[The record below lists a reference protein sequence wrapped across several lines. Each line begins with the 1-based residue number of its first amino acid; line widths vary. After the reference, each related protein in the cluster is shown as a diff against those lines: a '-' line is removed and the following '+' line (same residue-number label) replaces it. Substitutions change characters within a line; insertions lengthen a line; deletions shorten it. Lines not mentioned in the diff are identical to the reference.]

1 MRPSD
6 RPRSSPS
13 PLVTPVK
20 NSFLRASTACLLL
33 ALPALAGAQRG
44 AVNEYKNPLKLP
56 PRPTAGGITQADLQ
70 TRLYIFADDSMLG
83 RQSGTIGNK
92 KGTDYIEREVRR
104 LGLEPMGDNG
114 TYFQNL
120 PYGFRNFG
128 AGSELR
134 VGNSALSIGTDFAVG
149 PTRLAT
155 QSFVDLQ
162 VIYGGVEGDTTKQ
175 ISAAQALGRFVI
187 LTANPAT
194 AGARGGAP
202 GAGGRGGAGGGRG
215 GFGGAPS
222 RFLAAAA
229 VATVNLDALTPPQR
243 AALNAPPANASL
255 LYPTPAPRPGQP
267 LPAAPAAPQLR
278 LTSAAAEQ
286 LMGVPL
292 EGLAPGAAGRTV
304 SGRLVLNERLVSE
317 YGRNVIAVLR
327 GSDPT
332 LKAEYVAIGAHNDH
346 VGFNNQPVDHDS
358 ARAVATMV
366 GRLQMAD
373 GKTLLPVT
381 PDMRAQALVMA
392 KPMIDSLR
400 KLRPGRLDSIRNG
413 ADDDG
418 SGSMAVLEIA
428 EAMVTAK
435 EKSKRSIIFV
445 WHTGEEGGLSG
456 SRYFTDFPTVPR
468 EQIVAQI
475 NVDMIGRGRSDDLP
489 GGSPDYLAV
498 VGSRMLSSELG
509 EMVAGTNKK
518 QKKPLTLDYTFD
530 EPTSWPG
537 YNNIYGRSDHANY
550 ARYNI
555 PIAFFF
561 TGLHR
566 DYHQVTDE
574 PQYIDYPHYLRITN
588 YIFDLTKD
596 IANSP
601 TRPKVDRGPRM

>member
-1 MRPSD
+1 VRGAAA
-6 RPRSSPS
+6 
-13 PLVTPVK
+13 
-20 NSFLRASTACLLL
+20 FLFAMV
-33 ALPALAGAQRG
+33 PALATAQRG
-44 AVNEYKNPLKLP
+44 ATNEYGNPLKLP
-56 PRPTAGGITQADLQ
+56 PRATSPAITQADLQ
-70 TRLYIFADDSMLG
+70 SRLYIFADDSMLG

-104 LGLEPMGDNG
+104 LGLEPAGDNG

-120 PYGFRNFG
+120 PYGHRNFTR
-128 AGSELR
+128 GSELR
-134 VGNSALSIGTDFAVG
+134 VGNTVLSIGSDFAVG
-149 PTRLAT
+149 QARLAN
-155 QSFVDLQ
+155 QSYANLQ

-175 ISAAQALGRFVI
+175 ISAAQAVGRFVI
-187 LTANPAT
+187 LTPAA

-229 VATVNLDALTPPQR
+229 VATVNLDALEPAQR

-255 LYPTPAPRPGQP
+255 LYPTPAPQPGQP
-267 LPAAPAAPQLR
+267 LGAAPAAPQLR
-278 LTSAAAEQ
+278 LTTAAAEQ

-292 EGLAPGAAGRTV
+292 ANLAPGAAGRV
-304 SGRLVLNERLVSE
+304 ASVNLVLNERLVSE
-317 YGRNVIAVLR
+317 YGRNVVAILR

-332 LKAEYVAIGAHNDH
+332 LKAEFVAIGAHNDH

-381 PDMRAQALVMA
+381 PDMRAKALELA

-400 KLRPGRLDSIRNG
+400 KIRPARLDSIRNG

-435 EKSKRSIIFV
+435 EKPKRSIIFV

-456 SRYFTDFPTVPR
+456 SRFFTDFPTVPR
-468 EQIVAQI
+468 EQIVTQI
-475 NVDMIGRGRSDDLP
+475 NVDMIGRGRGDDLP

-509 EMVAGTNKK
+509 EMVASSNSK
-518 QKKPLTLDYTFD
+518 QKKPLKLDYTFD
-530 EPTSWPG
+530 EPTTWPG

-550 ARYNI
+550 ARFNI

-596 IANSP
+596 VANSP